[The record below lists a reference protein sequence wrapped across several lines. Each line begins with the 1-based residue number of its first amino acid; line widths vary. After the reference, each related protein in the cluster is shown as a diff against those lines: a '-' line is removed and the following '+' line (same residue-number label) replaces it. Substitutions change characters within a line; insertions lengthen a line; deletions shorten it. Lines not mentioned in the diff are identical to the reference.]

1 MPAEAGIQ
9 CLKSL
14 DPSQKHAGMTRKW
27 DSAVTRLL
35 TDEMQPVIGKIH
47 DQIKTIEHISTNNR
61 IDTVR

>member
-27 DSAVTRLL
+27 DSAVTRLIA
-35 TDEMQPVIGKIH
+35 DEMQPVIGKIH
-47 DQIKTIEHISTNNR
+47 DQIKTIEYISPDNR
-61 IDTVR
+61 ICTGR